1 MSTGRPGDSYRLR
14 HAVLRRRSSRST
26 APTQDFVEGR
36 PPKLT
41 LDTPFDVFA
50 EDGVLRLTK
59 GSQRDVLVRS
69 PDRITLEEWRLTL
82 RGISAE
88 TAKPPA
94 SPERD
99 RRRRPW
105 PRTASASW
113 CV

>member
-1 MSTGRPGDSYRLR
+1 MD
-14 HAVLRRRSSRST
+14 
-26 APTQDFVEGR
+26 GR
-36 PPKLT
+36 PPKLA

-59 GSQRDVLVRS
+59 GNRPDVLVRS

-88 TAKPPA
+88 TAKPPP
-94 SPERD
+94 SPGNHHHL
-99 RRRRPW
+99 PW

-113 CV
+113 YI